1 MVKIIV
7 ATSNKHKLHEFNA
20 INNYPDI
27 VFDVVQ
33 GDFDPIEDGK
43 TFLENAIIK
52 AKEAAKITKTYCLAD
67 DSGLCVDYL
76 DGRPHIHS
84 ARYASTAE
92 ERISKMLGEL
102 DGVPFEKRG
111 AHFNCTMALVDKDG
125 NVIHTEV
132 GRVFGYIDTE
142 PKGENGFGYDPIFY
156 IKERE
161 KTISELPEE
170 FKNRI
175 SHRSNALRP
184 MLKWISE
191 NIKN

>member
-1 MVKIIV
+1 MVKIVV
-7 ATSNKHKLHEFNA
+7 ATSNSHKLHEFNA
-20 INNYPDI
+20 INDYPDI

-33 GDFDPIEDGK
+33 GDFDPVEDGE

-76 DGRPHIHS
+76 DGRPNIYS
-84 ARYASTAE
+84 ARYAPTAE

-142 PKGENGFGYDPIFY
+142 PKGENGFGYDPIFFVP
-156 IKERE
+156 E
-161 KTISELPEE
+161 KGRYMTELSAEE
-170 FKNRI
+170 KNAI
-175 SHRSNALRP
+175 SHRGKALGK
-184 MLKWISE
+184 MKELLKKE
-191 NIKN
+191 L